1 MTKPL
6 FVGLSGKKQTGK
18 DTTLSFLEN
27 VLHDVQN
34 TSFAWPLK
42 EYIAV
47 RILGIPRELAFG
59 TNEQKETPTHIM
71 WDSMFVEIRQAYS
84 IENEQRLPYGAN
96 TPKLRSGPMT
106 VREVLQVVGADW
118 YRRVYPDVWVDFPF
132 RQEWNGKIVVITDC
146 RFPNEVE
153 AIKQHGGVI
162 LRLERDTSLEDSHPS
177 EKELDN
183 YQFDHVYSNNG
194 SLEDLEAFVTDFAE
208 QVICSTIPT
217 STSQEI

>member
-42 EYIAV
+42 EYVAV

-71 WDSMFVEIRQAYS
+71 WDSMFREIREDYR
-84 IENEQRLPYGAN
+84 ELGMKDPRC
-96 TPKLRSGPMT
+96 GPMT
-106 VREVLQVVGADW
+106 VREVLQVVGTDW

-132 RQEWNGKIVVITDC
+132 RQEWNSKIVVITDC

-162 LRLERDTSLEDSHPS
+162 LRLERDTGLEDSHPS

-208 QVICSTIPT
+208 KVICPTIPT